1 MPDRAYPG
9 QPPFASPDS
18 FERPGDTSYEVY
30 PDVPQ
35 SFISQGRDWEPFR
48 EEKQSSAGIE
58 SSPYAFSYR
67 HSASGNSADACA
79 APGPQ
84 APQPFAPAPEKAAVS
99 ETAQKPVQVPQRP
112 QTPPAPDPSA
122 DRSAVRPEK
131 ETMPV
136 SPARPAG
143 NTRPAPERI
152 SPPAAA
158 APAPEIDPI
167 LAETRRQIAE
177 QKARRASSFAPRI
190 GDDDDYRYDDLSE
203 AAPVV
208 RTASRQ
214 GTREISN
221 PVVKN
226 LSDEDAAHALKATF
240 AADIPQKS
248 GAPRP
253 ASPGAPRR
261 SGKKKKKN
269 SRSNRILT
277 ALLVLFISVFVFSL
291 VLLILNL
298 YPRLRARSEYLDLKP
313 ENLARKGTVSMDVT
327 APEEET
333 SDTPV
338 LTREIL
344 DYYISV
350 NDDFIGWIDV
360 PGTNIHYPVVHGT
373 DNDYYLRHTFKKEYS
388 DYGAIFM
395 DVENSAD
402 FSDDNSVL
410 YGHNMRSGAM
420 FHDVNTMHSNPD
432 FAKEHMIFTITTR
445 DGRILTYQVFS
456 IYRVNVETDYRVA
469 NQGSGQARIDYFNR
483 LKGYSA
489 IDFGP
494 VTFTESSS
502 IVTFST
508 CPPDSADDWRVALHA
523 VLIDTSQ
530 L

>member
-1 MPDRAYPG
+1 VPDRAYPG
-9 QPPFASPDS
+9 QPSFVSSDS
-18 FERPGDTSYEVY
+18 FERPGDTGYEAY

-35 SFISQGRDWEPFR
+35 SFISRDRDWEPFR
-48 EEKQSSAGIE
+48 EEAQSSAGME

-67 HSASGNSADACA
+67 HPVPAETSGTHA
-79 APGPQ
+79 APEPQGPR
-84 APQPFAPAPEKAAVS
+84 PNAPAPEKAALYEAS
-99 ETAQKPVQVPQRP
+99 QKPEKAPQSPQHTNAVPVS
-112 QTPPAPDPSA
+112 DPFTGR
-122 DRSAVRPEK
+122 DITRTEK
-131 ETMPV
+131 ETAPE
-136 SPARPAG
+136 SPAKTGRNAQ
-143 NTRPAPERI
+143 PAP
-152 SPPAAA
+152 AA
-158 APAPEIDPI
+158 DPI

-177 QKARRASSFAPRI
+177 QKARRANSFAPRI

-203 AAPVV
+203 TVSAV

-214 GTREISN
+214 GKRDISN

-240 AADIPQKS
+240 AADIPQKGGTLS
-248 GAPRP
+248 Q
-253 ASPGAPRR
+253 ASSGAPRR
-261 SGKKKKKN
+261 SGKKKKKTT
-269 SRSNRILT
+269 RTNRVLT
-277 ALLVLFISVFVFSL
+277 ALLILFISIFVFSL

-313 ENLARKGTVSMDVT
+313 ENLARKGTVSVDVT

-338 LTREIL
+338 LTREML

-350 NDDFIGWIDV
+350 NNDFIGWVDV

-445 DGRILTYQVFS
+445 DGRILTYQIFS
-456 IYRVNVETDYRVA
+456 IYRVNVETDYRAA

-508 CPPDSADDWRVALHA
+508 CPPDSADEWRVALHA

>member
-18 FERPGDTSYEVY
+18 FERPGDTSYEAY

-35 SFISQGRDWEPFR
+35 SFISRDRDWEPFR
-48 EEKQSSAGIE
+48 EEEQPAAGTE
-58 SSPYAFSYR
+58 NSPYAFSYR
-67 HSASGNSADACA
+67 HPVPEEAPGNPAGAHA
-79 APGPQ
+79 APRPQ
-84 APQPFAPAPEKAAVS
+84 APQPSAPAPEKAAAYVTS
-99 ETAQKPVQVPQRP
+99 QKPEKVPQPP
-112 QTPPAPDPSA
+112 QRTHAVPAPDPFA
-122 DRSAVRPEK
+122 DRDITRAEK
-131 ETMPV
+131 ETAPE
-136 SPARPAG
+136 SPAKADRNAH
-143 NTRPAPERI
+143 PAPV
-152 SPPAAA
+152 A
-158 APAPEIDPI
+158 APAPDIDPI

-190 GDDDDYRYDDLSE
+190 GDDDDYRYDDQSE
-203 AAPVV
+203 AATVPAIPPV
-208 RTASRQ
+208 SRQ
-214 GTREISN
+214 GRRELSN
-221 PVVKN
+221 PVVRN

-240 AADIPQKS
+240 AADIPNHAGS
-248 GAPRP
+248 APPAPRKT
-253 ASPGAPRR
+253 GKR
-261 SGKKKKKN
+261 KKKTT
-269 SRSNRILT
+269 RTNRILI
-277 ALLVLFISVFVFSL
+277 ALLILFISVFVFSL

-298 YPRLRARSEYLDLKP
+298 YPRLRARSEYLDLMP
-313 ENLARKGTVSMDVT
+313 ETLARKGTVSVDVT

-338 LTREIL
+338 ITREML

-350 NDDFIGWIDV
+350 NNDFIGWIDV

-395 DVENSAD
+395 DVENSPD

-432 FAKEHMIFTITTR
+432 FAKDHMIFTITTR
-445 DGRILTYQVFS
+445 DGRVLTYQVFS

>member
-9 QPPFASPDS
+9 QPPFVSSDS
-18 FERPGDTSYEVY
+18 FERPGDTVYEAY

-35 SFISQGRDWEPFR
+35 SFISRGRDWEPFR
-48 EEKQSSAGIE
+48 EEEQPAAGTE
-58 SSPYAFSYR
+58 NSPYAFSYR
-67 HSASGNSADACA
+67 HPVPGETPGTFA
-79 APGPQ
+79 APEPPELRPS
-84 APQPFAPAPEKAAVS
+84 APAPEAPEKAAVF
-99 ETAQKPVQVPQRP
+99 ETSQKPEKTPQR
-112 QTPPAPDPSA
+112 TRTVPASDPFA
-122 DRSAVRPEK
+122 DRDITRAEK
-131 ETMPV
+131 ETAPE
-136 SPARPAG
+136 SPAKASRNAQS
-143 NTRPAPERI
+143 AP
-152 SPPAAA
+152 AA
-158 APAPEIDPI
+158 APAPDIDPI

-190 GDDDDYRYDDLSE
+190 GDDDDYRYDDLPE
-203 AAPVV
+203 AAAAPAARPV
-208 RTASRQ
+208 SRQ
-214 GTREISN
+214 GRRELSN

-240 AADIPQKS
+240 AADIS
-248 GAPRP
+248 DNAGSAPP
-253 ASPGAPRR
+253 APGAPRKTGKR
-261 SGKKKKKN
+261 KKKTT
-269 SRSNRILT
+269 RTNRILT
-277 ALLVLFISVFVFSL
+277 ALLILFISVFVFSL
-291 VLLILNL
+291 VLLVLNL

-313 ENLARKGTVSMDVT
+313 ENLAKKGTVSVDVT

-338 LTREIL
+338 ITREML

-350 NDDFIGWIDV
+350 NNDFIGWVDV

-445 DGRILTYQVFS
+445 DGRVLTYQVFS

-469 NQGSGQARIDYFNR
+469 NQGSGQARIDYFNW